1 MAATRCLKL
10 TGGLPPVPPVL
21 TRALLNNCEGVK
33 NPLVSYCED
42 VFGTKAVVINFQT
55 LF

>member
-1 MAATRCLKL
+1 MWKSAFKTLAD
-10 TGGLPPVPPVL
+10 PSVH
-21 TRALLNNCEGVK
+21 LLNNCEGVK
-33 NPLVSYCED
+33 NPSVSYCED